1 LPSLA
6 AQLLREQLLAQWRAR
21 RGDGRA
27 AAHRPPGVS
36 IWVNDP
42 KNRALVARADE
53 PIRGEL
59 ALLDLE

>member
-27 AAHRPPGVS
+27 AAHRPGVS

-42 KNRALVARADE
+42 KDRALVARADE